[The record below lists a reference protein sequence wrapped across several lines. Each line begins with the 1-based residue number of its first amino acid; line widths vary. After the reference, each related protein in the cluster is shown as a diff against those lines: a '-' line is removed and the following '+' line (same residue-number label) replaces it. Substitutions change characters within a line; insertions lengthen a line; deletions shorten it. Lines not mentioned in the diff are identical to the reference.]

1 MGIIFSALSQAFP
14 PKPTFTE
21 KDIGNLSGKVK
32 FASLPAEHLN
42 GCECTTNSDQV
53 YVVTGANT
61 GLGKEIAQILY
72 SKDAKVYCA
81 ARSREKAEGAIDAIK
96 EAWPNSNGQLIFL
109 PLDLADLST
118 IKASAEEFLSKED
131 KLHVLFNNAGVM
143 MPPSGSKTVQGHE
156 LQLGVNN
163 LGTFL
168 FTKLLTPMLARTAR
182 AEDPSS
188 VRVVWVSSSAAES
201 IQVPSGGV
209 DISNLDY
216 HIDKS
221 PFEKYCVSKAGN
233 YLQGAEFARRHKEDG
248 IVSIPLNPG
257 NLSSDLWRSFGSGA
271 QSFLRSFILHPPI
284 LGAYTQLFAAFS
296 PQVSIERSGEWGKSL
311 YWLVDRCHFLLT
323 VMLVQWSRGVGS

>member
-1 MGIIFSALSQAFP
+1 M
-14 PKPTFTE
+14 
-21 KDIGNLSGKVK
+21 
-32 FASLPAEHLN
+32 
-42 GCECTTNSDQV
+42 
-53 YVVTGANT
+53 
-61 GLGKEIAQILY
+61 
-72 SKDAKVYCA
+72 
-81 ARSREKAEGAIDAIK
+81 
-96 EAWPNSNGQLIFL
+96 

-143 MPPSGSKTVQGHE
+143 MPPNGSKTAQGYE

-168 FTKLLTPMLARTAR
+168 FTKLLTPTLARTAR
-182 AEDPSS
+182 DEDPSS

-216 HIDKS
+216 HVDKS

-233 YLQGAEFARRHKEDG
+233 YLQGAEFARRHKDDG

-257 NLSSDLWRSFGSGA
+257 NLNSDLWRSFGSGA
-271 QSFLRSFILHPPI
+271 QSFLRSFVLHPPI

-296 PQVSIERSGEWGKSL
+296 PQVSIERSGEWGKL
-311 YWLVDRCHFLLT
+311 LRGLFDFQNFQLT
-323 VMLVQWSRGVGS
+323 VPPVQWSRGVGS

>member
-1 MGIIFSALSQAFP
+1 MGIIFSAVSQAFP

-21 KDIGNLSGKVK
+21 KDIGNLSGK
-32 FASLPAEHLN
+32 
-42 GCECTTNSDQV
+42 V

-72 SKDAKVYCA
+72 SKDAKIYCA
-81 ARSREKAEGAIDAIK
+81 ARSKEKAEGAIGAIK
-96 EAWPNSNGQLIFL
+96 AAWPNSSGQLIFL

-131 KLHVLFNNAGVM
+131 RLHVLFNNAGVM
-143 MPPSGSKTVQGHE
+143 VPPSGSKTAQGYE

-168 FTKLLTPMLARTAR
+168 FTKLLTPTLARTASI
-182 AEDPSS
+182 EDPSS

-201 IQVPSGGV
+201 IQVPSGGI

-216 HIDKS
+216 HVDKS

-233 YLQGAEFARRHKEDG
+233 YLQGAEFARRHKDDG
-248 IVSIPLNPG
+248 IVSVPLNPG

-271 QSFLRSFILHPPI
+271 QSFLRSFVLHPPI

-296 PQVSIERSGEWGKSL
+296 PQVSIERSGEWVVPWGRFMKIRQHLLDGSKPISEGGKGTAEKF
-311 YWLVDRCHFLLT
+311 WEWNEEQVRPF
-323 VMLVQWSRGVGS
+323 M